1 MKILSTNLTPTIE
14 VPNKRTSH
22 LVFDTTKDT
31 FVKLPVAFKGAEK
44 KAAAQG
50 AKTLL
55 ELGTFTAVVF
65 AAFKK
70 LTGGSD
76 DIKDADIDITNNSF
90 LDYFNKIVGSKDE
103 KIKELEEE
111 NTKLKQE
118 NDELKSKQEI
128 VKSDSE
134 VKAEI
139 GEELPKEQ
147 TESNEVQDVTQFV
160 KFPPKRGLLSAE
172 QKTLKNTVT
181 KLNISPVYNEK
192 LTAICSDI
200 IKKGNKDPEN
210 KARTINLAIELEDC
224 AGDIEK
230 IKSVIDK
237 YDVKKENKAAEE
249 AKNPE
254 QIKEEPDSEE
264 KKDEVFDPVSKRKLT
279 GPKTVG
285 TIDLS
290 QIKERKKARPRISAN
305 GEAVAI
311 TANGE
316 VLKEGASSAGT
327 TSLDSAKIVPSS
339 ETSGIYT
346 FSLPGTVHAR
356 TKVYLTK
363 ALELFEKQ
371 YLAEVKKEAKE
382 KGIKPEYV
390 QWMYR
395 RPTGF
400 VSRDDVLNEI
410 EKCKTHGI
418 RSKYNIITRTTAES
432 VAEAINEDSRFKEL
446 FTFHASTKFID
457 RLVDFN
463 SDEPIE
469 DQVHHALDVLE
480 DILQL
485 AFKNGVNMEEHD
497 DIFTSKDRNQKESID
512 IYKGTNIT
520 IPTECYTEEARKIFG
535 SYPLKL
541 GICRSGK
548 SEHKAVICT
557 IYPKGVY

>member
-14 VPNKRTSH
+14 IQNKRISH
-22 LVFDTTKDT
+22 PVFDTPKDT
-31 FVKLPVAFKGAEK
+31 FVKSPVAFKGAEQ

-70 LTGGSD
+70 LTGGND

-90 LDYFNKIVGSKDE
+90 LDYFNKIVGLKDE

-118 NDELKSKQEI
+118 NDELKSKHETI
-128 VKSDSE
+128 KSDSE
-134 VKAEI
+134 EKTED
-139 GEELPKEQ
+139 ELPKEQ
-147 TESNEVQDVTQFV
+147 TESNIEQEEVQFV

-172 QKTLKNTVT
+172 QRTLKDIVT
-181 KLNISPVYNEK
+181 KLNISPEYNEK

-200 IKKGNKDPEN
+200 IKKGSKDPEN
-210 KARTINLAIELEDC
+210 KTRTINLASELEGC
-224 AGDIEK
+224 TGDIEK
-230 IKSVIDK
+230 LKSVIDK
-237 YDVKKENKAAEE
+237 YDVNKENKAAEE
-249 AKNPE
+249 TEIPE
-254 QIKEEPDSEE
+254 QPNEETDSAEQY
-264 KKDEVFDPVSKRKLT
+264 DEVYDPVSKRKLT

-290 QIKERKKARPRISAN
+290 QIKERKKTRPRIFTN
-305 GEAVAI
+305 GDTVAL

-316 VLKEGASSAGT
+316 VLKEGANPLGAA
-327 TSLDSAKIVPSS
+327 SLDSAKIVPSS

-346 FSLPGTVHAR
+346 FSLPGTVHAG

-371 YLAEVKKEAKE
+371 YLAEVRKEAKE
-382 KGIKPEYV
+382 KGIKAEYV

-400 VSRDDVLNEI
+400 VSRNDVLNEV

-432 VAEAINEDSRFKEL
+432 VADAINEDSRFREL
-446 FTFHASTKFID
+446 FTFHAATKFID

-463 SDEPIE
+463 SEEPIE
-469 DQVHHALDVLE
+469 DQVHNALDVLE
-480 DILQL
+480 NILQL
-485 AFKNGVNMEEHD
+485 AFKNGVDMEEHD
-497 DIFTSKDRNQKESID
+497 DIFFSKNMDKKESVD